1 MKPIVRKILA
11 LVIVVAIGA
20 VAGPWVYINLIK
32 DDAPEALTLEPSTT
46 TITPESTTT
55 VAVEST
61 TTTAPASTIDGDW
74 KVAADSVVGYRV
86 KETIV
91 GQKTEGVGR
100 TSAVTGSL
108 TISNQKVLNAEFTVD
123 MTTLKSDSTR
133 RDRQVNTRILDTV
146 NFPIATFALKEPIAL
161 TPEALAGSDFSVD
174 TTGTLTLRGVTKDI
188 DLTLIARLVDDVIEV
203 NGSIQIVF
211 TDWSI
216 PDPSISGIIVVDR
229 GLLEFLIRFAR

>member
-11 LVIVVAIGA
+11 LVIVVAVGA
-20 VAGPWVYINLIK
+20 VAGPWVYINLVK
-32 DDAPEALTLEPSTT
+32 DEAPEALTLEPTTT
-46 TITPESTTT
+46 TISPETSTTI
-55 VAVEST
+55 AAET
-61 TTTAPASTIDGDW
+61 TTTLPASTIDGDW
-74 KVAADSVVGYRV
+74 KVVADSIVGYRV

-100 TSAVTGSL
+100 TSEITGSL
-108 TISNQKVLNAEFTVD
+108 TIVDEQVTAAEFTVD
-123 MTTLKSDSTR
+123 MTTLVSDSTR
-133 RDRQVNTRILDTV
+133 RDRQVKTRILDTV
-146 NFPIATFALKEPIAL
+146 NFPTSTFTLKEPIAL

-188 DLTLIARLVDDVIEV
+188 KLTLVARLVDDVIEV

-229 GLLEFLIRFAR
+229 GLLEFLVRFAR

>member
-11 LVIVVAIGA
+11 LVVVVAIGA

-32 DDAPEALTLEPSTT
+32 DEAPEALTLEPSTT
-46 TITPESTTT
+46 AIAPESTTT
-55 VAVEST
+55 IVAES
-61 TTTAPASTIDGDW
+61 TTTAPASTIDGEW
-74 KVAADSVVGYRV
+74 KVVADSIVGYRV

-100 TSAVTGSL
+100 TSEITGSL
-108 TISNQKVLNAEFTVD
+108 TIVDEQVTVAEFTVD
-123 MTTLKSDSTR
+123 MTTLVSDSTR

-146 NFPIATFALKEPIAL
+146 NFPTSTFVLKKPIAL
-161 TPEALAGSDFSVD
+161 TPEALAGSDFTVE

-188 DLTLIARLVDDVIEV
+188 DLTLKARLVEDVIEV
-203 NGSIQIVF
+203 NGSIEIVF

>member
-1 MKPIVRKILA
+1 VKSLSRKIIAAIAVL
-11 LVIVVAIGA
+11 AIGA

-46 TITPESTTT
+46 TIAPESSTTIAIESTTT
-55 VAVEST
+55 I
-61 TTTAPASTIDGDW
+61 APASTIDGEW
-74 KVAADSVVGYRV
+74 KVVAESIVGYRV

-100 TSAVTGSL
+100 TSEIVGSL
-108 TISNQKVLNAEFTVD
+108 TIVDEQVTAAEFTVD
-123 MTTLKSDSTR
+123 MTTLVSDSTR

-146 NFPIATFALKEPIAL
+146 NFPTATFTLKEPITL

-216 PDPSISGIIVVDR
+216 PDPSISSIIVVDR
-229 GLLEFLIRFAR
+229 GLLEFLVRFKR

>member
-1 MKPIVRKILA
+1 VKSLSRKIIAAVAVL
-11 LVIVVAIGA
+11 AIGA

-46 TITPESTTT
+46 TIAPESSTTI
-55 VAVEST
+55 AVEST
-61 TTTAPASTIDGDW
+61 TTIAPASTIDGEW
-74 KVAADSVVGYRV
+74 KVVAESIVGYRV

-100 TSAVTGSL
+100 TSEIIGSL
-108 TISNQKVLNAEFTVD
+108 TIVDKQVTAAEFTVD
-123 MTTLKSDSTR
+123 MTTLVSDSTR

-146 NFPIATFALKEPIAL
+146 NFPTATFTLKEPITL

-216 PDPSISGIIVVDR
+216 PDPSISSIVVVDR
-229 GLLEFLIRFAR
+229 GLLEFLVRFKR

>member
-11 LVIVVAIGA
+11 LVVVVAIGA

-32 DDAPEALTLEPSTT
+32 DEAPEALTLEPSTT
-46 TITPESTTT
+46 AIAPESTTT
-55 VAVEST
+55 IVAES
-61 TTTAPASTIDGDW
+61 TTTAPASTIDGEW
-74 KVAADSVVGYRV
+74 KVVADSIVGYRV

-100 TSAVTGSL
+100 TSEITGSL
-108 TISNQKVLNAEFTVD
+108 TIVDEQVTAAEFTVD
-123 MTTLKSDSTR
+123 MTTLVSDSTR

-146 NFPIATFALKEPIAL
+146 NFPTSTFVLKKPIVL
-161 TPEALAGSDFSVD
+161 TPEALAGSDFRVD

-188 DLTLIARLVDDVIEV
+188 DLKLKARLVDDVIEV
-203 NGSIQIVF
+203 NGSIEIVF

>member
-1 MKPIVRKILA
+1 VKSLSRKIIAAIAVL
-11 LVIVVAIGA
+11 AIGA

-46 TITPESTTT
+46 TIAVKSTTT
-55 VAVEST
+55 I
-61 TTTAPASTIDGDW
+61 APASTIDGEW
-74 KVAADSVVGYRV
+74 RVVAESIVGYRV

-100 TSAVTGSL
+100 TSEIIGSL
-108 TISNQKVLNAEFTVD
+108 TIVDKQVTAAEFTVD
-123 MTTLKSDSTR
+123 MTTLVSDSTR

-146 NFPIATFALKEPIAL
+146 NFPTATFTLKEPITL

-174 TTGTLTLRGVTKDI
+174 TTGTFTLRGVTKDI

-216 PDPSISGIIVVDR
+216 PDPSISSIIVVDR
-229 GLLEFLIRFAR
+229 GLLEFLVRFKR